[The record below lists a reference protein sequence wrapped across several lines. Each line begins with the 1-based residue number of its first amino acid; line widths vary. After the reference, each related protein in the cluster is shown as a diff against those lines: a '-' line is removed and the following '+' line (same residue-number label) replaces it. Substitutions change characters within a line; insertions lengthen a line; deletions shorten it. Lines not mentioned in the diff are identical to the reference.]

1 MGKDGQVRFCCVTIS
16 MKIRRV
22 AVISFAVLFLL
33 LGIAFVTTSR
43 AGYETAAYKVEK
55 KEGAFEVRKYAPHKV
70 ASTSTSGGSRNG
82 GFGTLF
88 RYISGENE
96 DRQKIAM
103 TTPVFMP
110 ASVDGKPQE
119 MQFVVP
125 ADVAESGAPAPTS
138 SNVTIKTMSGGRY
151 AVLRFSGQLNAK
163 LQKKKLDQLRAKLRE
178 KGLKPTGSPI
188 FAGYDPPWTPGPFR
202 RNEVLFRLAN

>member
-1 MGKDGQVRFCCVTIS
+1 MGKDGQVRSCCVTIF
-16 MKIRRV
+16 MKVSRV
-22 AVISFAVLFLL
+22 AVISFAILFLL

-55 KEGAFEVRKYAPHKV
+55 KEGSFEVRKYESHRV
-70 ASTSTSGGSRNG
+70 ATTPGGSRNG

-110 ASVDGKPQE
+110 ASGEGKQQE
-119 MQFVVP
+119 MQFVLP

-138 SNVTIKTMSGGRY
+138 SDVKIKTMPGGRY

-188 FAGYDPPWTPGPFR
+188 FAGYDPPWTPGPLR
-202 RNEVLFRLAN
+202 RNEVLFRLAK